1 MDDIYNIIE
10 DIKET
15 ATNNL
20 IDGEQL
26 IYQALTR
33 LSNSL
38 DHYTKNDPRRI
49 AGVAVEIQVFDSKN
63 STQDDTLQEAVTEV
77 IEST

>member
-1 MDDIYNIIE
+1 MEDIYNIIE

-15 ATNNL
+15 ATNHL
-20 IDGEQL
+20 INGEQL
-26 IYQALTR
+26 VYQALTR
-33 LSNSL
+33 LANSL

-63 STQDDTLQEAVTEV
+63 SSQDNTLPEAATEV
-77 IEST
+77 IEPV